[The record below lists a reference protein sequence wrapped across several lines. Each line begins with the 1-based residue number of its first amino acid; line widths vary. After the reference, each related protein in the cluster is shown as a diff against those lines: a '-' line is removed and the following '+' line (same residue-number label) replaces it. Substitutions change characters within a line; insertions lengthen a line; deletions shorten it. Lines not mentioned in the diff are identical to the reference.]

1 MNRNQ
6 KGIMKPI
13 TIKQIERALNLA
25 NEMFENDNSW
35 HELPDESKLRFAYA
49 LIVGFRESEKSHNV
63 K

>member
-1 MNRNQ
+1 
-6 KGIMKPI
+6 MKPI